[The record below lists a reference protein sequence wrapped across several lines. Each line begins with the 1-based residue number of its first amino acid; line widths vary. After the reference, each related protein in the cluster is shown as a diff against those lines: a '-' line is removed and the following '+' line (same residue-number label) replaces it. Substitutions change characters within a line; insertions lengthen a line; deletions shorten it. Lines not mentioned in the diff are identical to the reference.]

1 MLKQIKNSIRD
12 TAIFSLLL
20 FVFLFIFALLG
31 MELFSYKV
39 FYSEEEELVVGQDT
53 IYGTY
58 EESGTKNLISPVR
71 NFDTIG
77 SSMLHTFALF
87 MGDDWYAKTAIYIRA
102 G

>member
-1 MLKQIKNSIRD
+1 
-12 TAIFSLLL
+12 
-20 FVFLFIFALLG
+20 
-31 MELFSYKV
+31 MELFSYRV
-39 FYSEEEELVVGQDT
+39 FYSEEEELVVGQDN
-53 IYGTY
+53 IYETY
-58 EESGTKNLISPVR
+58 EDSGTANLISPVR